1 MGIISNRAI
10 NFISNDSLLQTLLV
24 KHCAHICQKKS
35 KLYSSSGYPVIR
47 LSYESTPHDIY
58 LHNHTDSETV
68 NDTFFVI
75 IDP

>member
-10 NFISNDSLLQTLLV
+10 NFISNDSLLQRLLV
-24 KHCAHICQKKS
+24 KDVEKNHTDTLLLRI
-35 KLYSSSGYPVIR
+35 L
-47 LSYESTPHDIY
+47 LLYESSPRNIY